1 MSQTRENKKGLLSVV
16 CAALLLS
23 ACGGSSSS
31 STTVV
36 RNETPPEDTSSGHD
50 DFSGTDVQP
59 YLVGEDATLEAGLF
73 LAEITYKET
82 DADGNRITDDALMTL
97 SATGNFTLVFDPDT
111 ITVGT
116 LTLEGDVIEAS
127 VTDYLFAEGEWQE
140 SERATISGFVAPPE
154 SPEDARLE
162 PGGRIENVLLTRDP
176 GLSDQDPGQELDFE
190 KISGTY
196 SMSQPGSPS
205 ITINGAGEITG
216 TVSECILNGQVEIP
230 ESGLNIYELS
240 YTASNCDT
248 LGQVSSSQRNGKY
261 LGVGLFY
268 PDSTTGTGTSEI
280 DFAASN
286 GKITFFFAGTR

>member
-1 MSQTRENKKGLLSVV
+1 MSQTREIKMGLLSVV

-36 RNETPPEDTSSGHD
+36 RNETPPPEDTSSGHD

-59 YLVGEDATLEAGLF
+59 YLVGDDATLEAGLF

-82 DADGNRITDDALMTL
+82 DADGDPITDDALMEL

-116 LTLEGDVIEAS
+116 LTLEGDDISAS

-140 SERATISGFVAPPE
+140 SERGTILGRVV
-154 SPEDARLE
+154 SPEEARLE

-176 GLSDQDPGQELDFE
+176 GLSDQDPGQELDLE
-190 KISGTY
+190 EISGTY

-230 ESGLNIYELS
+230 EPSLNIYELS

-248 LGQVSSSQRNGKY
+248 LGQVSASQRNGKY
-261 LGVGLFY
+261 LGVGLFD
-268 PDSTTGTGTSEI
+268 PDSTTGTGDI